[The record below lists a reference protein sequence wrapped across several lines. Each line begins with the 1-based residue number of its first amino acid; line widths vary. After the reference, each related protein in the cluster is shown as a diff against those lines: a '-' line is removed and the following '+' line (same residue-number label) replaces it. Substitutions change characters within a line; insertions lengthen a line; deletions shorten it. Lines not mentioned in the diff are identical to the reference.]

1 MQPIMKQLRWFFI
14 LLPFLFPFAF
24 LFSLN
29 NVYAQGKPKIYL
41 PTATGGLNN
50 LPIYVVEEI
59 VRRNPKYEVE
69 YPYDGR
75 TNLTF
80 SKVLADLEAGDISVI
95 GTLASREYEERFQAI
110 YYPLYMGI
118 FGLRLAI
125 VKKSEVNQF
134 QGVRNLEDLKAFKAG
149 QGKKWADTPILKS
162 NGIPV
167 VEVNNYFRH
176 FPMLE
181 GDRFDY
187 FPRAI
192 HEPWG
197 EIEREKQ
204 YDLTV
209 DPHILLRYQ
218 VPFYLFISKNDR
230 ALYNFLVDGMEEL
243 VESGRLREMFFAEE
257 SVQMALANSNLEN
270 RVIIDL
276 HNPELSS
283 KTPINRPEL
292 WYDPLE
298 K

>member
-1 MQPIMKQLRWFFI
+1 MQLGTFI
-14 LLPFLFPFAF
+14 LLFIGYSTAV
-24 LFSLN
+24 N
-29 NVYAQGKPKIYL
+29 AQSKPKIYL
-41 PTATGGLNN
+41 PSATGGLNN
-50 LPIYVVEEI
+50 LPIFAVEEI
-59 VRRNPKYEVE
+59 VKRNPIYQVA

-80 SKVLADLEAGDISVI
+80 SKVLEDLEAGEISVI

-125 VKKSEVNQF
+125 VKQSEVNQF
-134 QGVRNLEDLKAFKAG
+134 KNVKNLADLQAFKAG
-149 QGKKWADTPILKS
+149 QGKKWADTPILKA

-204 YDLTV
+204 YELTV

-218 VPFYLFISKNDR
+218 VPFYLFIKKDDKK
-230 ALYNFLVDGMEEL
+230 LYDFLMQGMEEL
-243 VESGRLREMFFAEE
+243 VQSGRLREMFFAEE
-257 SVQMALANSNLEN
+257 SVQLALSNSNLSN

-276 HNPELSS
+276 DNPELSD
-283 KTPINRPEL
+283 KTPIDRAEL
-292 WYDPLE
+292 WFDPLSE
-298 K
+298 SQ